1 VDTALLSLAAVLAAV
16 VAAPVLADLSRRFL
30 AIPLPVIEIVLG
42 MIIGPAVLGIV
53 QPGGAPQALGRM
65 GIAAIIYIAGYEL
78 DVRRMTRSQ
87 MRWASGGWLLS
98 LAACVAG
105 GIGVI
110 VAADALGLVV
120 TGRDDVSLVTAGIF
134 AGIGLTSTALS
145 TAMPALRDAGEV
157 STPFG
162 RAILASGAVGQL
174 APLLALSVI
183 FGGANA
189 WWSAIALV
197 VFFALV
203 LLALRIA
210 ARGLPGWARRVMT
223 ATMHSSGHFAVRIVV
238 FVIALLAAVSVEVF
252 GLDMLV
258 GAFAAGLLMSQ
269 LLSGVEPADRELT
282 ERKFQG
288 IAFGLLTPLFF
299 VSTGIAFDLHGLFSQ
314 PLALALV
321 PAFLV
326 LMVVGR
332 GLPGSLVIPWRSGAR
347 DRFAAMLW
355 TSVGLAVIV
364 AVATIAVEDGI
375 LSSVVGSAMVGAG
388 MVSMLT
394 FPTGALAVRARRP
407 GTTQRGAQQAVPRPV
422 PGGADAA

>member
-1 VDTALLSLAAVLAAV
+1 METALLSLAAVLAAV
-16 VAAPVLADLSRRFL
+16 VVAPVVADLSKRFL
-30 AIPLPVIEIVLG
+30 RVPLPVVEIALG
-42 MIIGPAVLGIV
+42 MLIGPAILGIV
-53 QPGGAPQALGRM
+53 EPGGAPQALGRM

-78 DVRRMTRSQ
+78 DVRRMSRRQ
-87 MRWASGGWLLS
+87 IGWASGGWLLS
-98 LAACVAG
+98 LTACVAG
-105 GIGVI
+105 GIGIV

-120 TGRDDVSLVTAGIF
+120 TGRDDVSLVTAGVF
-134 AGIGLTSTALS
+134 AGIGMTSTALS

-157 STPFG
+157 TTPFG

-174 APLLALSVI
+174 APLLALSVV
-183 FGGANA
+183 FGGSNV
-189 WWSAIALV
+189 WWSVIALV

-203 LLALRIA
+203 LLALRVA
-210 ARGLPGWARRVMT
+210 ARGLPAWARRIMA

-238 FVIALLAAVSVEVF
+238 FVLALLAAVSVEVF

-258 GAFAAGLLMSQ
+258 GAFAAGLLVSQ
-269 LLSGVEPADRELT
+269 LLRNVEPTDREVV

-299 VSTGIAFDLHGLFSQ
+299 VSTGIAFDLRGLLSQ

-326 LMVVGR
+326 LMVLGR
-332 GLPGSLVIPWRSGAR
+332 GVPGSLVLPFGSSGR

-355 TSVGLAVIV
+355 TSVGLAVVV

-394 FPTGALAVRARRP
+394 FPTGALAVRRRILK
-407 GTTQRGAQQAVPRPV
+407 
-422 PGGADAA
+422 AAEAA

>member
-1 VDTALLSLAAVLAAV
+1 MDTALLSLAVVLAAV

-42 MIIGPAVLGIV
+42 MVIGPAVLGLV
-53 QPGGAPQALGRM
+53 QPGGGPQTLGRM

-87 MRWASGGWLLS
+87 LRWASGGWLLS

-105 GIGVI
+105 GVGII

-120 TGRDDVSLVTAGIF
+120 TGRDDVSLVTAGVF

-157 STPFG
+157 TTPFG

-183 FGGANA
+183 FGGANV
-189 WWSAIALV
+189 WWSAVALV

-238 FVIALLAAVSVEVF
+238 FVLALLAAVSVEVF

-269 LLSGVEPADRELT
+269 LLSGVDPGDRELT

-299 VSTGIAFDLHGLFSQ
+299 VSTGIAFDLHGLLSQ

-326 LMVVGR
+326 VMIVGR
-332 GLPGSLVIPWRSGAR
+332 GLPGSLVLPWTAGAR

-364 AVATIAVEDGI
+364 AVATIAVEDGV

-394 FPTGALAVRARRP
+394 FPTGALAVRSRRP
-407 GTTQRGAQQAVPRPV
+407 HAAAPAAAEP
-422 PGGADAA
+422 DAR